1 MRKTSGRSQTSPQQK
16 SMLRESEET
25 SVKMSKKEN
34 ITKGF
39 ILSPTEVQY
48 KATTFWH
55 IKHHI
60 LKECCSHETSKGFS
74 RQTGSKNNI
83 KALLMSTESSK
94 SSL

>member
-1 MRKTSGRSQTSPQQK
+1 MRKTSGCSQTSPQQK

-34 ITKGF
+34 RTKGF
-39 ILSPTEVQY
+39 MLPQTDVQY

-60 LKECCSHETSKGFS
+60 LKECCSPETFKRFS
-74 RQTGSKNNI
+74 RQMGSKNEYKNTVDEHWI
-83 KALLMSTESSK
+83 FK
-94 SSL
+94 